1 LRSRAE
7 CVHRTWPRWRRAG
20 AGLGAA
26 GVLLLGFD
34 ASADLPVEKLG
45 QIETLS
51 RPFAPH
57 QVWVAD
63 LLLQR
68 TALMDLDE
76 GRFLG
81 QINGG
86 YGPLFPLFAQR
97 RQLVYV
103 PSTFYSRL
111 TYGERT
117 DAVVIW
123 DARTLA
129 HVGEVLVPAKRA
141 LDAVALG
148 HSALSD
154 DERFIALYNYT
165 PATSLSI
172 VDIEARAFVTEVSI
186 PGCGLVYAAG
196 DARFFSLCGDG
207 SLLSVEIEDDG
218 AARTQRIPG
227 FCDPTRDP
235 VTEKAVRIGDRWI
248 FVSFE
253 GMVHSVDVSGPALSF
268 EAPWSLVDDRDRAES
283 WRTGGKQHLA
293 AHVSDARLFV
303 LMHQGGPDTHKD
315 FGEEVWVYDF
325 ASQRREQRITLR
337 NPGVSILGFP
347 IEFGDGWV
355 WPFTDLSDTL
365 LDLLAP
371 AAIEQIAV
379 TQDQAPLLVT
389 ATSFSG
395 SLGIYDARAGEW
407 IGRVPGAGFT
417 IDLIQAPWR
426 PGVAP

>member
-1 LRSRAE
+1 MAK
-7 CVHRTWPRWRRAG
+7 
-20 AGLGAA
+20 AGLAA
-26 GVLLLGFD
+26 ACALSPGFD

-45 QIETLS
+45 QIEILS

-57 QVWVAD
+57 HVWVAD

-68 TALMDLDE
+68 TALLDLDE
-76 GRFLG
+76 RRFLG

-86 YGPLFPLFAQR
+86 YGPVTPLFSQR
-97 RQLVYV
+97 RQQVYL

-141 LDAVALG
+141 LDAVAFG

-154 DERFIALYNYT
+154 DERFIVLYNYT
-165 PATSLSI
+165 PAASLSI
-172 VDIEARAFVTEVSI
+172 VDIEERAFVTEVSI

-207 SLLSVEIEDDG
+207 SLLSVEIDDAG
-218 AARTQRIPG
+218 SVRKQRLPG

-235 VTEKAVRIGDRWI
+235 VTEKAVRVSDRWI

-253 GMVHSVDVSGPALSF
+253 GKVHAVDVSGPELVF
-268 EAPWSLVDDRDRAES
+268 DAPWSLVDDADRSES

-293 AHVSDARLFV
+293 AHDSTGRLFV

-315 FGEEVWVYDF
+315 SGEEVWIYDL

-337 NPGVSILGFP
+337 NPGITIMGFP
-347 IEFGDGWV
+347 IEFGEGWV
-355 WPFTDLSDTL
+355 WPFSDLSDTL

-371 AAIEQIAV
+371 ALVEQIAV
-379 TQDQAPLLVT
+379 TQDESPLLVT

-417 IDLIQAPWR
+417 TDLIQAPWR

>member
-1 LRSRAE
+1 LD
-7 CVHRTWPRWRRAG
+7 HRTARRWWRAQV
-20 AGLGAA
+20 GLGAA
-26 GVLLLGFD
+26 WAILIAFH
-34 ASADLPVEKLG
+34 ASADLPAEKLG
-45 QIETLS
+45 QVEILT

-57 QVWVAD
+57 HVWVAD

-76 GRFLG
+76 GRYLG

-86 YGPLFPLFAQR
+86 YGPLSPLFSQR
-97 RQLVYV
+97 RQEVYV

-123 DARTLA
+123 DARTLG
-129 HVGEVLVPAKRA
+129 HLGEVLVPAKRA

-154 DERFIALYNYT
+154 DERYIALYNYT
-165 PATSLSI
+165 PAASLSL
-172 VDIEARAFVTEVSI
+172 VDIEQRAFVTEVSI

-207 SLLSVEIEDDG
+207 SLLSVTIEADG
-218 AARTQRIPG
+218 SLRKQRTPS

-235 VTEKAVRIGDRWI
+235 VTEKAVRVGDRWI

-253 GMVHSVDVSGPALSF
+253 GRVHAVDVSGPELVF
-268 EAPWSLVDDRDRAES
+268 ETPWSLIDETDRAES
-283 WRTGGKQHLA
+283 WRTGGKQHVA
-293 AHVSDARLFV
+293 AHDATGRLFV

-315 FGEEVWVYDF
+315 FGEEVWVFDL
-325 ASQRREQRITLR
+325 ASQRRLQRITLR
-337 NPGVSILGFP
+337 NPGITIMGVAL
-347 IEFGDGWV
+347 EFGDGWI
-355 WPFTDLSDTL
+355 WPFEGFSDTL

-371 AAIEQIAV
+371 AAVEQIAV
-379 TQDQAPLLVT
+379 TQDDAPLLVT

-395 SLGIYDARAGEW
+395 SLGIYDARGGEF

-417 IDLIQAPWR
+417 TDLIQAPWR
-426 PGVAP
+426 PGVAR